1 MDYKDTVGADI
12 QVGDHIVYSAMDGR
26 LQLGKVLELT
36 ETKRQYWNAKAP
48 AIKVQGARKIGYGP
62 RQGTFE
68 KFVKVSTLFK
78 LENVLVINNNLNA
91 IVTLI

>member
-1 MDYKDTVGADI
+1 MNYKDAVGADI
-12 QVGDHIVYSAMDGR
+12 NIGDHIVYSATDGR

-36 ETKRQYWNAKAP
+36 TVKFGYLGVAP
-48 AIKVQGARKIGYGP
+48 ALKIQGARKEYWSATSP
-62 RQGTFE
+62 D
-68 KFVKVSTLFK
+68 KFKKMKRSVIYK

>member
-1 MDYKDTVGADI
+1 MDYKDAVGADI
-12 QVGDHIVYSAMDGR
+12 NVGDHIVYSATDGR

-36 ETKRQYWNAKAP
+36 ISTSSYWVSSAP
-48 AIKVQGARKIGYGP
+48 AIKIQGARRIGCGP
-62 RQGTFE
+62 KQGSYE
-68 KFVKVSTLFK
+68 KFGKVSKLFR